1 MNVEGKTIWITGASS
16 GIGEALAKQLAEQGA
31 KLILSA
37 RRKEVLESLKAT
49 LPNPDLHKVVPLDLA
64 ECEGLFDI
72 VEKTLAEVGNL
83 DVLVNNGGVSQV
95 ATTNDTDFALYRRLM
110 NVNFFGT
117 VAMTKAVLPHMLE
130 KKQGMIVSIASVA
143 AKVGTQQRSA
153 YSASKHAVI
162 GFMDSLRGEVH
173 KEGIKVVVVCPGWVK
188 TNVSLNSLDAN
199 GNPEN
204 IMDKTIETGISAESC
219 ASAVIKAMR
228 KEKAEIVVGK
238 GIIRVAPLGKRLVPG
253 IMNIITRNQVFR

>member
-1 MNVEGKTIWITGASS
+1 MNVAGKTIWITGASS

-37 RRKEVLESLKAT
+37 RREDVLQALKQS
-49 LPNPDLHKVVPLDLA
+49 LPNADSHKVVALDLA
-64 ECEGLFDI
+64 ESEGLFDI
-72 VEKTLAEVGNL
+72 VDKTLAEVGQL
-83 DVLVNNGGVSQV
+83 DALINNGGVSSV
-95 ATTNDTDFALYRRLM
+95 ATTNDTDFSVYRRLM

-117 VAMTKAVLPHMLE
+117 VAMTKAVLPHMIA
-130 KKQGMIVSIASVA
+130 KKQGMIVSIASIA
-143 AKVGTQQRSA
+143 AKVGTQQRGA

-173 KEGIKVVVVCPGWVK
+173 KQGVKVVVVCPGWVK
-188 TNVSLNSLDAN
+188 TNVSLNSLDAH

-204 IMDKTIETGISAESC
+204 VMDKTIETGISADSC
-219 ASAVIKAMR
+219 AAAVINAMR
-228 KEKAEIVVGK
+228 KEKAETVVGK
-238 GIIRVAPLGKRLVPG
+238 GIIRLAPLGKRLVPG